1 MVTATR
7 ALAPASTPATQQP
20 RMMRL
25 YGIDLLRF
33 VAAVGVVVYHFAAR
47 STSAWEVDP
56 SQHFPVLGQASVYF
70 VLAPEM
76 FFVVSGFVVLWTAWG
91 RTPSTVIAAR
101 ASRLFPP
108 YWAALALTGAL
119 LLFLW
124 PEHKPVSPGQIA
136 VNATLLQSLFG
147 VEHVDGV
154 YWTLWAE
161 LRFYLIVVL
170 LVAFGVTRRRVIWLA
185 ALWPP
190 MAYAATSFGWTDASE
205 LLIGRYAPLFAG
217 GMLLFVLFRDARLGG
232 DGPGVAARPGGGRS
246 DVVAHPAQSAH
257 TERTARRRRALVPSL
272 LLAGN
277 VALAV
282 ALGVPAQQSLVAS
295 YSRFTASPLILAGL
309 LVGCFVTVAVVS
321 LTPVARLGRP
331 FLATLGALT
340 YPIYLIHQ
348 YWGFWTIDLLDPQ
361 VAPWIALAA
370 ALTVSMLLALVIH
383 YGVERR
389 ATPVVRRWLTRVLSR
404 GVSPRTASRRPAPAA
419 ESLR

>member
-1 MVTATR
+1 MTER
-7 ALAPASTPATQQP
+7 P
-20 RMMRL
+20 RTVRL

-47 STSAWEVDP
+47 SSSAWDVDP
-56 SQHFPVLGQASVYF
+56 SRHFPVLGQASVYF

-91 RTPSTVIAAR
+91 RRPSTVIAAR
-101 ASRLFPP
+101 VSRLFPP

-119 LLFLW
+119 LLFAW
-124 PEHKPVSPGQIA
+124 PHKPVTPGQIA

-161 LRFYLIVVL
+161 LRFYLIIVL

-190 MAYAATSFGWTDASE
+190 MAYAAMTFGWTDVAE

-232 DGPGVAARPGGGRS
+232 DGPDEPDDAAAHRS
-246 DVVAHPAQSAH
+246 DTVTRADGPTRS
-257 TERTARRRRALVPSL
+257 TRRNRAVVPSVL
-272 LLAGN
+272 LVGN

-282 ALGVPAQQSLVAS
+282 ALGVPAQQNLVAS
-295 YSRFTASPLILAGL
+295 YSRFTASPVILGAL
-309 LVGCFVTVAVVS
+309 LVACFVTVAVVS

-340 YPIYLIHQ
+340 YPVYLIHQ
-348 YWGFWTIDLLDPQ
+348 YWGFWTIDLLDPH
-361 VAPWIALAA
+361 VSPWLTLAA
-370 ALTVSMLLALVIH
+370 ALAVSMLLALAIH

-389 ATPVVRRWLTRVLSR
+389 ATPRMRRWLGRVLSSNP
-404 GVSPRTASRRPAPAA
+404 VSPGPAA
-419 ESLR
+419 PRPSPAGATPR

>member
-1 MVTATR
+1 
-7 ALAPASTPATQQP
+7 
-20 RMMRL
+20 MRL

-119 LLFLW
+119 LLFAW
-124 PEHKPVSPGQIA
+124 PEHKPVTPGQIA

-190 MAYAATSFGWTDASE
+190 MAYAATSFGWTDVSE

-232 DGPGVAARPGGGRS
+232 DGHGGDRLGDDGLGGDAPDAAARPGRS
-246 DVVAHPAQSAH
+246 
-257 TERTARRRRALVPSL
+257 ARRRRAAVPSL

-277 VALAV
+277 IALAV

-295 YSRFTASPLILAGL
+295 YSRFTASPVILGAL

-321 LTPVARLGRP
+321 LTPVARFGRP

-340 YPIYLIHQ
+340 YPVYLIHQ
-348 YWGFWTIDLLDPQ
+348 YWGFWTIDLLDPH
-361 VAPWIALAA
+361 VAPWVALAA
-370 ALTVSMLLALVIH
+370 ALTVSMLLALAIH

-389 ATPVVRRWLTRVLSR
+389 ATPVVRRWLLRVLGGGPAVGVSR
-404 GVSPRTASRRPAPAA
+404 GSAARRPSPAGGT
-419 ESLR
+419 LR